1 MSPIKWGLIGI
12 LIALIKA
19 HPNQVKIE
27 LSQIKQKYLLTILK
41 KGDGDEDGKDVEL
54 FKLLCTYDLTNY
66 LRSKKIYPSGLIV
79 NKEVEEDLKS
89 FLTYKIVISDEK
101 EKIRLTKTKNV
112 FIKTN
117 QFSLED
123 NNHSKNRK
131 KERKIKQN
139 FHLPFMSNPGAVV
152 TIPHDFT
159 VRVFAGGFDSPQRPF
174 FLNAIEAIRPV
185 MAAKGMDL
193 TLVVEY
199 HYVQEMRLLQWSPDD
214 LVNWLEQSDIF
225 LRGARV

>member
-1 MSPIKWGLIGI
+1 MKGK
-12 LIALIKA
+12 KA
-19 HPNQVKIE
+19 EKK
-27 LSQIKQKYLLTILK
+27 LFFFKKSK
-41 KGDGDEDGKDVEL
+41 KGGE
-54 FKLLCTYDLTNY
+54 NQ
-66 LRSKKIYPSGLIV
+66 
-79 NKEVEEDLKS
+79 
-89 FLTYKIVISDEK
+89 
-101 EKIRLTKTKNV
+101 TK
-112 FIKTN
+112 
-117 QFSLED
+117 
-123 NNHSKNRK
+123 
-131 KERKIKQN
+131 N

-174 FLNAIEAIRPV
+174 FLNAIEAIRPL

-193 TLVVEY
+193 TLLVEY